1 VPPQYFTLEEA
12 TSLLPQLTKILLAM
26 QARKRDL
33 DGLRQ
38 QLAEAAA
45 QAAGNGH
52 LVERELGQKRTAV
65 EEAASALSDLVRQI
79 TDLGC
84 ELKGVEEGLVDFRA
98 VRDGR
103 EVYLCWRLGEE
114 RIGFWHDL
122 EEGFAGRQPL

>member
-1 VPPQYFTLEEA
+1 MPPQYFTLEEA
-12 TSLLPQLTKILLAM
+12 TSLLPQLTEILLAM

-52 LVERELGQKRTAV
+52 LLERELGQKRTAV
-65 EEAASALSDLVRQI
+65 EEAASALSDLVRQV

-84 ELKGVEEGLVDFRA
+84 ELKGVDEGLVDFRA
-98 VRDGR
+98 IRDGR

-114 RIGFWHDL
+114 RIAFWHGL